1 MRRRTIRAVRCFDDS
16 NELSNV
22 QMFLFCFLVEYWQ
35 CSGTERQRGTEKDK
49 DKDKEKGFSQLM
61 SQQQQNKQQRRR
73 VDFILTKRT
82 KQEFFPLTSFQI
94 IHGHLRLVF
103 KHD

>member
-61 SQQQQNKQQRRR
+61 SQQQQQQTTTTPGRFYFNKKNQTR
-73 VDFILTKRT
+73 V
-82 KQEFFPLTSFQI
+82 FFPYFVSNNPWPPSFGFQA
-94 IHGHLRLVF
+94 
-103 KHD
+103 

>member
-49 DKDKEKGFSQLM
+49 DKEKGFSQLM
-61 SQQQQNKQQRRR
+61 SQQQQQQTTTTPGRFYFNKKNQTR
-73 VDFILTKRT
+73 VFSPY
-82 KQEFFPLTSFQI
+82 FVSNNPWPPSFGFQA
-94 IHGHLRLVF
+94 
-103 KHD
+103 